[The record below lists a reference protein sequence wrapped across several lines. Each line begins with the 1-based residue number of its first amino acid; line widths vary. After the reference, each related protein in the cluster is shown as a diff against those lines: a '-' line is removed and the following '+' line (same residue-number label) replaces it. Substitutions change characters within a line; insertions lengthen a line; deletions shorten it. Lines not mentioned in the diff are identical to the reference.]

1 MILFNHITK
10 ESGQITGIV
19 STAQYV
25 SNSVTVQEN
34 ADEHERWMRAAIALG
49 RRNTGVTWPNPS
61 VGCIL
66 VNTVQANQIV
76 VGRGT
81 TAVGGR
87 PHAEG
92 IALEQAGNLARGA
105 TAYVTLEPCA
115 HFGRTE
121 PCALAMIEA
130 GIKVV
135 YIGTSDPDS
144 RVAGKGIQTLEQ
156 AGIETVVGILEDECK
171 QLHADHICRVT
182 SGRPYIQ
189 LKMAISSDG
198 YIGKK
203 GAGQIRISSERS
215 NCFAHQLRAQNDGIM
230 IGIGTVLADDPSL
243 TCRIRGLEDRSPIR
257 IILDSQA
264 QLPIESKLIKSIAK
278 APIYSLTSD
287 LASNKK
293 IKNLEELGV
302 KVFKI
307 PADDDGHV
315 ALPLALPRLAEEG
328 LTRVMV
334 EGGSKIANALIK
346 VDLVDEINF
355 VFGNKKIG
363 EGGIKPL
370 QEISLDSLEKSGKF
384 SKKSVRFID
393 EDRVVHLLRRRIV

>member
-1 MILFNHITK
+1 MIDKITNV
-10 ESGQITGIV
+10 SVQITGFL
-19 STAQYV
+19 STAQFDP
-25 SNSVTVQEN
+25 NPAKVQKN
-34 ADEHERWMRAAIALG
+34 ADENERWMRAAIALG

-81 TAVGGR
+81 TAIGGR

-92 IALEQAGNLARGA
+92 IALDQAGNLARGA

-130 GIKVV
+130 GIKAV

-156 AGIETVVGILEDECK
+156 AGIKTVVGILENECK

-189 LKMAISSDG
+189 LKMAISTDG
-198 YIGKK
+198 YIGKN
-203 GAGQIRISSERS
+203 GAGQIQISSELS

-243 TCRIRGLEDRSPIR
+243 TCRIQGLEERSPIR
-257 IILDSQA
+257 IILDSRA
-264 QLPIESKLIKSIAK
+264 RLPIESKLIKSIAK
-278 APIYSLTSD
+278 APIYSLTTD

-302 KVFKI
+302 KVFKV
-307 PADDDGHV
+307 PADEDGHV

-346 VDLVDEINF
+346 ADLVDEINF

-384 SKKSVRFID
+384 LKKSVRFID
-393 EDRVVHLLRRRIV
+393 EDRVVQLFRERLM